1 MKFQQRLNRYLIGIV
16 IGIMLVVV
24 FFRDRDWGKWTPEN
38 MVLEQLKNYSTNP
51 DSTIQCKITCLGID
65 PPDFAILYKD
75 GDVRISESQP
85 RADPRV
91 YKIYSKTRDDREFY
105 VVAKIH
111 LQPDWAKI
119 VEIEMVDEV
128 INCDCD

>member
-38 MVLEQLKNYSTNP
+38 MVLQQLKNYQTDL
-51 DSTIQCKITCLGID
+51 DSTVQCRISCLGLA
-65 PPDFAILYKD
+65 PPDFDKLYKD

-91 YKIYSKTRDDREFY
+91 YKIYSTTRDEREFY
-105 VVAKIH
+105 VIANIH
-111 LQPDWAKI
+111 LEPDWAKI
-119 VEIEMVDEV
+119 IEVGMVENEPT
-128 INCDCD
+128 CDCN